1 MTSFN
6 EDERHTRRM
15 ARLKAARDRIQ
26 ARKTKEKGLLVVNTG
41 DGKGKSTAA
50 FGMMVRALG
59 WGMRVAIVQF
69 VKGDWETG
77 ERNFLEA
84 RPGLVTYAVMGEGF
98 TWETQSR
105 ARDAAAARAAWDRAR
120 ELIADDVHDLVI
132 LDELNI
138 VLAHGSLPLAD
149 VIEGLSA
156 RPVTKHVVV
165 TGRGAPAALIE
176 LADLVTEFREVK
188 HPYNAGFMAQR
199 GIEF

>member
-1 MTSFN
+1 MTAR
-6 EDERHTRRM
+6 EDNERHTRRM

-59 WGMRVAIVQF
+59 WGMRVAVVQF

-105 ARDAAAARAAWDRAR
+105 ERDAAAALAGWNRAR
-120 ELIADDVHDLVI
+120 ALIADDVHDLVI

-138 VLAHGSLPLAD
+138 VLSHGSLPLAGVLD
-149 VIEGLSA
+149 SLVA
-156 RPVTKHVVV
+156 RPPTKHVVV
-165 TGRGAPAALIE
+165 TGRGAPAELIA

-188 HPYNAGFMAQR
+188 HPYRAGFMAQK
-199 GIEF
+199 GVEF